1 MEGMDTLSFRPANHA
16 DIPALVALVTSAY
29 RGDVSRQGWT
39 TEADLLDGQRI
50 DPDVLAR
57 DIGRARSRILVAERG
72 GEMLACAHVAEE
84 DGTGYFGMFSVRPD
98 LQGGGVGKAM
108 LAEAERIARA
118 EWQLPTMRMTVID
131 IRDELIAFYER
142 RGYARTGIK
151 KPFPYG
157 DERYGIPKRADL
169 RFEILEKPL
178 TGAAA

>member
-1 MEGMDTLSFRPANHA
+1 MDGMDTLIFRPATHA

-131 IRDELIAFYER
+131 IRDELIAFYGR

-157 DERYGIPKRADL
+157 DERYGIPKREDL

>member
-1 MEGMDTLSFRPANHA
+1 MTEPASLQFRNAGIG
-16 DIPALVALVTSAY
+16 DIDAIVALVTSAY

-50 DPDVLAR
+50 DPEVLAR

-108 LAEAERIARA
+108 LAEAERIARE

-131 IRDELIAFYER
+131 IRDELIAFYGR

-157 DERYGIPKRADL
+157 DERYGIPKRKDL